1 MPAKQKNPSS
11 TTLQDIKG
19 KLLISRLQAYV
30 LDTTG
35 DIQMSAG
42 QISGCIALLKKTHPD
57 LAAMKVEAS
66 GAVQIEVLQV
76 ASHAPAKVGSYDR

>member
-1 MPAKQKNPSS
+1 MAAKQKNPSS

-35 DIQMSAG
+35 KIQMSQG
-42 QISGCIALLKKTHPD
+42 QISGCIALLKKVHPD
-57 LAAMKVEAS
+57 LAAQKIDMS
-66 GAVQIEVLQV
+66 GDITVEVLQV
-76 ASHAPAKVGSYDR
+76 ANHAAPAKVA